1 MTQRE
6 QYAFVKRAKN
16 TEKEAEAA
24 TILRLAIRARN
35 LAAKEGIDLTMEAAI
50 DRVQENLAHVRKMAE
65 GVR

>member
-6 QYAFVKRAKN
+6 QYAFVKRVKN
-16 TEKEAEAA
+16 PEREAEVA

-50 DRVQENLAHVRKMAE
+50 DRVQENLAHVRKMAG